1 MLAGRVFRFC
11 VPGWL
16 ARSMH
21 CMSVKQI
28 NVRQAHE
35 LQQTENY
42 TYVDVRSVPE
52 YDKGHPAG
60 AHNVPLLN
68 LDAGMGRMVPNA
80 DFLRVMQANYPA
92 DTKLLIGCQVG
103 GRSSQAAQIL
113 ASAGYTDLSNV
124 MGGFG
129 GARDPST
136 GQVHAEGWFEAE
148 LPVETSATPE
158 GSYEELKKKSEA

>member
-1 MLAGRVFRFC
+1 MNR
-11 VPGWL
+11 
-16 ARSMH
+16 
-21 CMSVKQI
+21 MSVKQI
-28 NVRQAHE
+28 DVRQAHE
-35 LQQTENY
+35 LQRTDNY

-52 YDKGHPAG
+52 YDKGHPSG

-68 LDAGMGRMVPNA
+68 FDASIGRMIPNA
-80 DFLRVMQANYPA
+80 DFLRVIQANYSA

-136 GQVHAEGWFEAE
+136 GQVHAEGWLEAD
-148 LPVETSATPE
+148 LPVEMSATPD
-158 GSYEELKKKSEA
+158 GSYEELKENARS

>member
-136 GQVHAEGWFEAE
+136 GQVHAEGGFEAE

-158 GSYEELKKKSEA
+158 GSYEELKKKSET

>member
-68 LDAGMGRMVPNA
+68 LDAGMGRM
-80 DFLRVMQANYPA
+80 LS
-92 DTKLLIGCQVG
+92 LIH
-103 GRSSQAAQIL
+103 I
-113 ASAGYTDLSNV
+113 
-124 MGGFG
+124 
-129 GARDPST
+129 
-136 GQVHAEGWFEAE
+136 
-148 LPVETSATPE
+148 
-158 GSYEELKKKSEA
+158 